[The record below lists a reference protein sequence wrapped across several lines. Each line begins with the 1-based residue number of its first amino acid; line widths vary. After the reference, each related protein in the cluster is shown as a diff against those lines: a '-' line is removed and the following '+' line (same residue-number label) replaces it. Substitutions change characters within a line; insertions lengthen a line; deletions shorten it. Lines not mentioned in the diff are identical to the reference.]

1 MTERARPHPDHVEGA
16 GPEGFD
22 QEVDLRVVTWIG
34 VALAGATAVVGL
46 LMWWLVVGFE
56 RFDAKRQ
63 PAAPPLAEA
72 RRQVLPPGP
81 RLQTTPERDLRA
93 MRAEEDH
100 RLGEAEWVDRARGTA
115 RIPIELAM
123 EAVVAGVKP
132 AASGTAAQ
140 PPAGTAPLPGTGGIG
155 APVSPQPLAD
165 SESRQPPPQT
175 TEEAPPPP

>member
-1 MTERARPHPDHVEGA
+1 MTEPAQPHPDHVEGD

-22 QEVDLRVVTWIG
+22 HEVDLRVVVWIG
-34 VALAGATAVVGL
+34 VILAGATVVVAL

-56 RFDAKRQ
+56 RFDAARE

-72 RRQVLPPGP
+72 RRPVLPPGP

-93 MRAEEDH
+93 MRADEDH
-100 RLGEAEWVDRARGTA
+100 RLREAAWVDRARGTV

-123 EAVVAGVKP
+123 DAVVAGVKP
-132 AASGTAAQ
+132 APGSATA
-140 PPAGTAPLPGTGGIG
+140 PAGTAPLPGTGGIG

-165 SESRQPPPQT
+165 AESRQPPPQT
-175 TEEAPPPP
+175 TEEAPPP